1 MNDWLD
7 IAGVL
12 HVKRDCNLHYCREKC
27 SQFYMT
33 YQENLSDL
41 WWHGVRAVQGKSAV
55 SMAIDAYDVAK
66 PDVIL
71 AVGKA
76 AASMA
81 AAAYDVY
88 GAVPTHIVT
97 KYHHI
102 CDVPP
107 HATLIEAAHPVPD
120 AASLRAGTALQD
132 VVADCKPDAHL
143 LMLVSGGASSLAEV
157 LPEGFTLEHL
167 AQKTQAML
175 ASGADIHAMNAQRRA
190 MSQIKGG
197 KLLAGFRGASV
208 TSLAI
213 SDVEGDGLGVIGS
226 GIGDA
231 PAEAPFMF
239 APHIIANNHRAR
251 MAVAAAASLPVQS
264 NSETLYDDIE
274 ALAPQIAKT
283 LLGGPKGLY
292 IFGGEPT
299 VVLPEN
305 PGKGGR
311 NMALALLL
319 AREIAGQDGARILVA
334 GTDGTDGPTDAAG
347 ALIDGTTWNASA
359 QNAIDR
365 ADSAPWLDARGA
377 LFRSGPTGTN
387 VMDLLIAERF

>member
-7 IAGVL
+7 IGGVL
-12 HVKRDCNLHYCREKC
+12 HVKRDLILRYCRKKC
-27 SQFYMT
+27 SQFDMT
-33 YQENLSDL
+33 YQENLTDL

-55 SMAIDAYDVAK
+55 SMAIDAFDVAK

-88 GAVPTHIVT
+88 GDVPTHIVT

-102 CDVPP
+102 EGVPP

-120 AASLRAGTALQD
+120 TASLHAGIALQD
-132 VVADCKPDAHL
+132 AVAACKSDAHL

-157 LPEGFTLEHL
+157 LPDGMTLADL
-167 AQKTQAML
+167 AQQTQTML
-175 ASGADIHAMNAQRRA
+175 ASGADIHTMNAQRRA
-190 MSQIKGG
+190 VSQIKGG
-197 KLLAGFRGASV
+197 KLLAGFGGARV

-213 SDVEGDGLGVIGS
+213 SDVQGDALGVIGS

-231 PAEAPFMF
+231 PANAPFAF
-239 APHIIANNHRAR
+239 TPHIVANNHRAR
-251 MAVAAAASLPVQS
+251 MAVAAATALPVQV
-264 NSETLYDDIE
+264 NSESLYDDIE
-274 ALAPQIAKT
+274 ILAPQIAHR
-283 LLGGPKGLY
+283 LLSGANGLY

-299 VVLPEN
+299 VVLPDA

-319 AREIAGQDGARILVA
+319 AREIAGHEGLRILVA

-347 ALIDGTTWNASA
+347 ALVDGTTWGDGA

-365 ADSAPWLDARGA
+365 ADAAPWLDARGA
-377 LFRSGPTGTN
+377 LFRSGQTGTN